1 MVAILAAVLTYSKM
15 AAADESVTLED
26 IQAIATRWRASF
38 VNLRVVYETR
48 GLPPRRES
56 LIEWSAPEDFTAA
69 PLVRSVEW
77 IWADHGLDLFDGRS
91 FYWSPGKT
99 GIRSIDGFNGPKN
112 LSFRALYRRPPG
124 EAETLVEVGMQRVG
138 GKSTSWLN
146 RAPMRGLYWANTAE
160 WLPEVL
166 AGREW
171 VLEGV
176 EPVLGIPC
184 AKLSTR
190 YVRGKDTHVD
200 LLWLDLA
207 HDGLPR
213 RYQRLANSERTAGS
227 DFIVDEVQQL
237 PEGIW
242 FPKQA
247 RLQLQSDPVQ
257 NQLIVI
263 TEAAINIE
271 LDLSRFDPP
280 APVQGTLIADGRI
293 GRAYRFGVDPAPT
306 EPALP
311 NPPED
316 TSHSALIAKPD
327 FWLNVSFALLCLA
340 VFVSVLSLIVGIWL
354 RVRAFRT

>member
-26 IQAIATRWRASF
+26 IQAIAARWRASF
-38 VNLRVVYETR
+38 VNLRIVYESR
-48 GLPPRRES
+48 SLPPRNET
-56 LIEWSAPEDFTAA
+56 LPDWGPPEDPTSIPQFA
-69 PLVRSVEW
+69 LDEW
-77 IWADHGLDLFDGRS
+77 IWAEQGLSLLDGRS

-99 GIRSIDGFNGPKN
+99 GYRSVDGFNGPKS
-112 LSFRALYRRPPG
+112 LSFRATYRRPPG
-124 EAETLVEVGMQRVG
+124 EAETLVQVGMQRVA
-138 GKSTSWLN
+138 GKPTSWLN
-146 RAPMRGLYWANTAE
+146 RVPMSGLYWANTAE

-166 AGREW
+166 ARGEW
-171 VLEGV
+171 ALEGV
-176 EPVLGIPC
+176 EPVLGTPC

-190 YVRGKDTHVD
+190 YVRGKDTNVD

-213 RYQRLANSERTAGS
+213 RYQKLANSERTVGS
-227 DFIVDEVQQL
+227 DFVVDEVQQL

-247 RLQLQSDPVQ
+247 RLQLQTDPVQ
-257 NQLIVI
+257 NQLIVV
-263 TEAAINIE
+263 TEAAINME

-280 APVQGTLIADGRI
+280 APVHGTLVADGRV

-306 EPALP
+306 APALT

-316 TSHSALIAKPD
+316 TSHTALMAKPD
-327 FWLNVSFALLCLA
+327 FWLNLSFAAICMTA
-340 VFVSVLSLIVGIWL
+340 FVSVLALVVGLWL
-354 RVRAFRT
+354 RIRTLQK